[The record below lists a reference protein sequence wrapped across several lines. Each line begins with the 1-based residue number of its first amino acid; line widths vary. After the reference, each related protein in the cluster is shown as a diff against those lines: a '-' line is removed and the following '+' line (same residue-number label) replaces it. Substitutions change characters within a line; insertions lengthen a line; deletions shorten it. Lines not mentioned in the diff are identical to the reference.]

1 MSITAQNQMTQLFRM
16 DASGCCTHRTSENRR
31 EPLAP
36 DYTWG
41 GEKERREGWE
51 EWRHGGEQEKGTDT
65 TQRKTGKERKEEV
78 RIQMYLP
85 PSCLSP
91 WCLWEQNKIPFGSD
105 HPLMLDVF

>member
-16 DASGCCTHRTSENRR
+16 DACGCCTHRTSENRR

-51 EWRHGGEQEKGTDT
+51 ERRHGGEQEKGTGT
-65 TQRKTGKERKEEV
+65 TQRKTGKERKEEES
-78 RIQMYLP
+78 IQL
-85 PSCLSP
+85 
-91 WCLWEQNKIPFGSD
+91 
-105 HPLMLDVF
+105 